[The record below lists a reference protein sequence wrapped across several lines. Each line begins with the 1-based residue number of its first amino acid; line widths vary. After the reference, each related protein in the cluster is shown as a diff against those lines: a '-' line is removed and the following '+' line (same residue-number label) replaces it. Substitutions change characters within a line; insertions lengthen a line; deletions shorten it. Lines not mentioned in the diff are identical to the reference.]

1 MDNLNILNK
10 LRFLPRDELA
20 HLVIKIYSTDD
31 DKLKKAIRK
40 VAQRDVH
47 RTASFIL
54 KCDNDKLIAILAEF
68 GDLSAKNVQVIE
80 ELFKEY
86 QYGSNPNLFFSQL
99 ISPQWK
105 EFDEI
110 QRTLPITIETKSKEL
125 NTTGEDKFVDFKVVD
140 ITKERDVIE
149 ILFKYERRIDYI
161 DPKTAEP
168 AFVYTL
174 EEGISWIVKSPDALI
189 IKTSSY
195 AVNHFIS
202 EIMQEYLKCR
212 IRSFSLH
219 KNIINSVLGKDSLKS
234 GNYHKLHAGPD
245 EVEGKAI
252 RDKSLMLKR
261 EGQETDEKYD
271 RKSSFHKV
279 KEIIDSETGLNVNS
293 QQGKISIRAH
303 LKKSDIRDWALKII
317 GRVIQE
323 MAQLKE
329 SDIEN
334 YLKGYKLEDI
344 KALGEVKK
352 GCKEIIRD
360 VVANVNDV
368 KSKGKANFSTN
379 YSINDLYLKAKGYF
393 NFIFIPTCNSC
404 GSNFYVCNAT
414 GQDGEV
420 SLGGVVLT
428 ATCKSCQEEI
438 VDISTHFKCNCGKQL
453 EGGFDENILALPTVE
468 CVNLI
473 NNMIDELGSKYKLDS
488 NELLKFSNGEFEII
502 NADYKFLY
510 LFDEL
515 LAFNNIPKLTNI
527 QSHIADAQLHN
538 IKTRLGEKCN
548 LYSDSNCRNCLTD
561 KKGNCLQRVIASF
574 TQGDLHAHSSVE
586 FGDIS
591 FRQNL
596 NGSSQLIVCLAKR
609 YNEAPKV
616 NGDHKYTMKNNAGL
630 LNQAVDA
637 IFDSRIDFLGII
649 SGADIDPRLRETLIG
664 LVKMKHKKIVFF
676 EKNELVRILSKYQW

>member
-1 MDNLNILNK
+1 MESINILKK
-10 LRFLPRDELA
+10 LRFLPREELS

-31 DKLKKAIRK
+31 NKLKQAIRK
-40 VAQRDVH
+40 VAQREV
-47 RTASFIL
+47 RTTASFIL

-68 GDLSAKNVQVIE
+68 GDLSAKHIEVIE

-105 EFDEI
+105 EYDEI
-110 QRTLPITIETKSKEL
+110 QKTLPITIETKSREL
-125 NTTGEDKFVDFKVVD
+125 NTTGEDKFVDFKVLE
-140 ITKERDVIE
+140 ISKEGDAIE
-149 ILFKYERRIDYI
+149 ILFEYQRRIDYI

-168 AFVYTL
+168 AFVYSL
-174 EEGISWIVKSPDALI
+174 EEGIAWVVKSLDALI

-195 AVNHFIS
+195 TVNFFIS
-202 EIMQEYLKCR
+202 KIMQEYLNCR

-219 KNIINSVLGKDSLKS
+219 KNIINAVLGKDTLKS
-234 GNYHKLHAGPD
+234 GNYYKLHAGPD

-252 RDKSLMLKR
+252 RDKSLMLKK
-261 EGQETDEKYD
+261 EGRETDENYD

-303 LKKSDIRDWALKII
+303 LKKSDIREWALKII

-323 MAQLKE
+323 MTQLKE

-344 KALGEVKK
+344 KALKEVKK

-360 VVANVNDV
+360 VVVGVNKV
-368 KSKGKANFSTN
+368 KAKGKVNFSTDH
-379 YSINDLYLKAKGYF
+379 SIKDLYIKAKDYF

-404 GSNFYVCNAT
+404 GSNFYICSST
-414 GQDGEV
+414 GQDSGV

-428 ATCKSCQEEI
+428 ATCRSCGEEI
-438 VDISTHFKCNCGKQL
+438 VDIPAHFKCSCGKPL
-453 EGGFDENILALPTVE
+453 EGGFDENILALPTAE
-468 CVNLI
+468 CVDLI
-473 NNMIDELGSKYKLDS
+473 NNMINEIGLRYKLDS

-515 LAFNNIPKLTNI
+515 PAFNNIPKLTEI
-527 QSHIADAQLHN
+527 QSHIAEAQIHN

-548 LYSDSNCRNCLTD
+548 FYSDSNCRNCLTD

-574 TQGDLHAHSSVE
+574 TEGDLHAHSSVE

-616 NGDHKYTMKNNAGL
+616 NGDHKYTMKNNSGL
-630 LNQAVDA
+630 LNQTVEA

-664 LVKMKHKKIVFF
+664 LAKMKHKKIVFF
-676 EKNELVRILSKYQW
+676 EKNELIRILSKYQW